1 MNSSNTFRGL
11 ILVVIVL
18 LNVTISIA
26 SNSTALS
33 GRLTVGG
40 PNANYSTITAAIN
53 DLKLNGMS
61 ADVVIDINQAY
72 GPYIEQVNIESIPG
86 LSASAKLTIKGNN
99 SIIKN
104 TISGNTNVYIIKLA
118 ASNVKI
124 DGLIF
129 EVFDGV
135 SSDKNVAIIC
145 TNNSNYNQIINNKF
159 KLKKSFSN
167 NNQIGIFFNGVVNFS
182 TNTQGDYKY
191 NIIDNNIFEGSRNA
205 IFIMGKSASIEDR
218 GNQINNNKFSDYI
231 GSAIYSSYVD
241 SLIVDNNE
249 VFQSSS
255 FKSTTHTG
263 LVRFMY
269 ISNGAENFKIRNNII
284 HDISNNS
291 QSSGGFHAFYFVSC
305 GVLTAG
311 KEAYIENNII
321 YNSGSYGAAIFCYV
335 SGSLNGLRVLHN
347 SFALKS
353 PNLSYIF
360 YLSLVP
366 NFNNNH
372 FHNNLFNSTNNN
384 VILFGIGANSY
395 YTGIKSD
402 NNAYCTNFTQI
413 QFTSTFGY
421 QSWRTNYFADS
432 NSKFITQQ
440 NLNAPYYLVPDS
452 FSTLLGAGKNVSTTH
467 DYWNTPRNNFNPSIG
482 AFEKSYTDNQGPI
495 LTLFKISPTLRKN
508 SRQINDILQYFDP
521 SGIDTTFGIRF
532 YFKKRSSINKYV
544 SNTNTDD
551 GWKYVKPITY
561 NSLYTS
567 FYLNYQLL
575 KDSIVNA
582 GDTIDYFII
591 ARDKAGNYG
600 VHNNKLSNPFLLNKG
615 VEEVI
620 REITPDYYVISEI
633 IPDTVYVGPSH
644 KIKSLTKENGL
655 FSYLK
660 SNYANKAIQVIIDS
674 DLVEDGKYGLE
685 EIPRIN
691 GKSNKL
697 YIDTKSNKAITI
709 QGSCKGGLIRFE
721 GVDSVYWSEKSD
733 SITVRN
739 NYNSLKNDTIAAFY
753 IGANN
758 LDKSNTSNVI
768 LIKNTTIQTN
778 PNSIYTTGIFL
789 GKKKGV
795 VEDQSYNEISIVNNK
810 FNQSKSGLVFS
821 YGNSF
826 PSLNYMNF
834 KIIDNEFDFDSV
846 VNFVNASYTSSL
858 LFKGNIVKANHLSRN
873 LILVDNLSQTHKS
886 IFYLIYPFGT
896 TNISSNKIIL
906 KNSKDEGINVFN
918 IVRGYDVNVN
928 NNIVDL
934 DVTKFN
940 INSTYFYSFESIDNI
955 DFVHNA
961 NFIRND
967 NYDNGTDD
975 IYFIRIIDIDN
986 FKLRNN
992 QFVNFAKHQSF
1003 NTRLFSFISTR
1014 PVLFIRNNYI
1024 SRVYYTDDYFVNSK
1038 ISLLDFQKNV
1048 DPLMNFIYEDANINS
1063 DTYKSQ
1069 NNSLI
1074 TKGVNAPEVLFDIE
1088 GKSRKFIP
1096 TVGPFELDSIK
1107 QDVEVLDLI
1116 MGQCIDSTDLNYK
1129 IAVVVRNNSSYID
1142 SAKVKINISSSDTS
1156 TLNYQFICDSF
1167 NEHEIDTVYIPFTSF
1182 KNYIS
1187 DTSLNVRLELLND
1200 QINSNNQMLAGFNY
1214 GRNLV
1219 STYIPTY
1226 IDTICNNSQ
1235 IEIDLIDALDRT
1247 YKWYDASE
1255 YGNLLYEGKKY
1266 IVNNDSKLNIYAEV
1280 QDENI
1285 VEQRAM
1291 PLVNGTYT
1299 SGTYFNIRNTTNAVL
1314 SIKYISLQRSPVGYY
1329 NNTKVYVKKGTYIG
1343 FENNSSIWT
1352 ELNVRVITT
1361 DNGYIGFEFLDGTQ
1375 NILGNDSISFYV
1387 HILNSSTGAFIND
1400 NITNGIYEYNTQ
1412 DFKIRYGTG
1421 AGGSIP
1427 FGGNLGANRRPSV
1440 KVYYTNSAKC
1450 NYANRVPINIQKQK
1464 NIISNIKPIS
1474 QSIIKS
1480 AGTYNNPD
1488 VICYYTDN
1496 IYSID
1501 ISDDFKNYVY
1511 NQDWVITRKEVKRS
1525 SSVNP
1530 DNLSLDTSRKIL
1542 INKSSLIV
1550 DSIYKLTYWYTDK
1563 ISGCSI
1569 SISRYFKFG
1578 RFIGRSLALSGT
1590 VKKCSFDSLELNA
1603 YNNVSYLKYIW
1614 STGDTTKTIYAKKP
1628 GKYFLTTYFPF
1639 CFQKTDSIIVEDL
1652 PEQDSLAIYADLID
1666 TCRYKFFTDVS
1677 SNYTVE
1683 WDFGDGTKAVGFEVF
1698 HKYALN
1704 TIYKVQLRRLT
1715 SVPYCL
1721 KKNIS
1726 EQLVD
1731 VTCLPVG
1738 DEILHNENLLIYPN
1752 PTVNM
1757 LYFDS
1762 KMNID
1767 NSELLIFNSIGQLVD
1782 QGRLDNSKFELDY
1795 LKDGL
1800 YHFKLS
1806 TERNVYR
1813 GRFIVKK

>member
-1 MNSSNTFRGL
+1 MNLSNAFRGL
-11 ILVVIVL
+11 ILVVIIL

-26 SNSTALS
+26 SNNTALS
-33 GRLTVGG
+33 GKLTVGG

-61 ADVVIDINQAY
+61 ADVVIDVNQAF
-72 GPYIEQVNIESIPG
+72 GPYIEQVNIENIPG
-86 LSASAKLTIKGNN
+86 LSTAAKLTIKGNN

-104 TISGNTNVYIIKLA
+104 SISGNNNIYIIKLS
-118 ASNVKI
+118 ASNVII
-124 DGLIF
+124 DGLVF

-135 SSDKNVAIIC
+135 ASDRNVAIIC

-159 KLKKSFSN
+159 KLKKSFTN
-167 NNQIGIFFNGVVNFS
+167 NIQIGVFFNGEVNF
-182 TNTQGDYKY
+182 NINIQGNYKY

-205 IFIMGKSASIEDR
+205 IFIMGNSASIEDR

-231 GSAIYSSYVD
+231 SSAIFSSSVD

-263 LVRFMY
+263 LVRFMH

-284 HDISNNS
+284 HDIANNS
-291 QSSGGFHAFYFVSC
+291 QSSGGFHAFYFVNC
-305 GVLTAG
+305 GVLPAG

-347 SFALKS
+347 SFALIS

-372 FHNNLFNSTNNN
+372 YYNNLFNSTNNN
-384 VILFGIGANSY
+384 VTLFGIGANSY

-402 NNAYCTNFTQI
+402 NNAYCSNFTQI
-413 QFTSTFGY
+413 QFTSSFGY
-421 QSWRTNYFADS
+421 QTWRSTYLADS

-440 NLNAPYYLVPDS
+440 NLNSPYFLVPDS

-467 DYWNTPRNNFNPSIG
+467 DYWNTPRNNLNPSIG
-482 AFEKSYTDNQGPI
+482 AFEKSYSDNQGPI
-495 LTLFKISPTLRKN
+495 LTLFKISPTLIKN
-508 SRQINDILQYFDP
+508 SRQINNILQNFEP
-521 SGIDTTFGIRF
+521 SGIDTSFSIRF
-532 YFKKRSSINKYV
+532 YFKKRNSINKFI
-544 SNTNTDD
+544 SNTNAED
-551 GWKYVKPITY
+551 GWKYVKPINLNNIY
-561 NSLYTS
+561 FS

-575 KDSIVNA
+575 KDSIINV

-697 YIDTKSNKAITI
+697 YIDTKLNKAITI

-739 NYNSLKNDTIAAFY
+739 NYNSLKNDTIAAFH

-778 PNSIYTTGIFL
+778 PTSIFTTGIFL

-873 LILVDNLSQTHKS
+873 LILVDNLSNTHMS
-886 IFYLIYPFGT
+886 IFHLIYPYGI

-906 KNSKDEGINVFN
+906 KNSKDEGIYVFN
-918 IVRGYDVNVN
+918 ITRGYNVNVN
-928 NNIVDL
+928 NNIIDL

-940 INSTYFYSFESIDNI
+940 INRTYFYSFENIENI
-955 DFVHNA
+955 DFAHNA

-975 IYFIRIIDIDN
+975 ISFIRIFEVDN

-992 QFVNFAKHQSF
+992 QFVNYAKHQSF
-1003 NTRLFSFISTR
+1003 NTRLFNFINAR
-1014 PVLFIRNNYI
+1014 PIFYIRNNYV
-1024 SRVYYTDDYFVNSK
+1024 SKVFYTDDYFVNSK
-1038 ISLLDFQKNV
+1038 TSLLDFQKNV
-1048 DPLMNFIYEDANINS
+1048 DSLMNFIYDDANINS

-1074 TKGVNAPEVLFDIE
+1074 TKGVNAPEVLIDIE
-1088 GKSRKFIP
+1088 GKNRKFIP

-1107 QDVEVLDLI
+1107 QDVEVLDIL

-1156 TLNYQFICDSF
+1156 TLNYQFICDGF
-1167 NEHEIDTVYIPFTSF
+1167 IEHEIDTVYIPFTSF

-1200 QINSNNQMLAGFNY
+1200 QINSNNQMLAGFKY

-1219 STYIPTY
+1219 STNIPPY
-1226 IDTICNNSQ
+1226 IDTICNESQ

-1247 YKWYDASE
+1247 YYWYDASE

-1266 IVNNDSKLNIYAEV
+1266 IVNNNSKLNIYAEV
-1280 QDENI
+1280 QDDDI

-1291 PLVNGTYT
+1291 PLVSGTST
-1299 SGTYFNIRNTTNAVL
+1299 SGTYFNIKNTTNAVL
-1314 SIKYISLQRSPVGYY
+1314 SVKYISLQRSPVGYY
-1329 NNTKVYVKKGTYIG
+1329 NNTKVFVKKGTYIG
-1343 FENNSSIWT
+1343 FENNSSVWT
-1352 ELNVRVITT
+1352 ELNVRIITT
-1361 DNGYIGFEFLDGTQ
+1361 DNGYLGFEFLDGTQ

-1387 HILNSSTGAFIND
+1387 HILNSFSAAFIND

-1421 AGGSIP
+1421 AGGSTP

-1450 NYANRVPINIQKQK
+1450 NYANRISINIQKQK

-1480 AGTYNNPD
+1480 AGTISNPD
-1488 VICYYTDN
+1488 VICYYSEN
-1496 IYSID
+1496 IYGFD
-1501 ISDDFKNYVY
+1501 ISSDFGNYLY
-1511 NQDWVITRKEVKRS
+1511 NRDWVITKKEIMKYNFNFPIYTYS
-1525 SSVNP
+1525 
-1530 DNLSLDTSRKIL
+1530 DTAKNII
-1542 INKSSLIV
+1542 INKNSLNI
-1550 DSIYKLTYWYTDK
+1550 DSLYKLTYTYRDK
-1563 ISGCSI
+1563 ISGCSV

-1578 RFIGRSLALSGT
+1578 RNFSRSLALTGT
-1590 VKKCSFDSLELNA
+1590 IKKCSFDSVELNA
-1603 YNNVSYLKYIW
+1603 YNKVSYLKYIW
-1614 STGDTTKTIYAKKP
+1614 STGDTTNSIKVSKP

-1639 CFQKTDSIIVEDL
+1639 CYQSRDSVIIQDL
-1652 PEQDSLAIYADLID
+1652 PEQDSLAIYADLLD

-1677 SNYTVE
+1677 PNYTVE
-1683 WDFGDGTKAVGFEVF
+1683 WDFGDGNKAVGFEVF
-1698 HKYALN
+1698 HKYAAN

-1715 SVPYCL
+1715 SLPYCL
-1721 KKNIS
+1721 KKSIS

-1731 VTCLPVG
+1731 VTCLPVSVSNNI
-1738 DEILHNENLLIYPN
+1738 EERINIYPN
-1752 PTVNM
+1752 PSND
-1757 LYFDS
+1757 YIFIDS
-1762 KMNID
+1762 KDKIERVILYDINGRLISNHKD
-1767 NSELLIFNSIGQLVD
+1767 QRVDISELSDGIYIVEIKIGD
-1782 QGRLDNSKFELDY
+1782 S
-1795 LKDGL
+1795 L
-1800 YHFKLS
+1800 Y
-1806 TERNVYR
+1806 R
-1813 GRFIVKK
+1813 KKVMKN